1 MKHLVNGRQFVTL
14 FYVEEL
20 NRFVD
25 GLGNVVHD
33 IFRLITPNQFM
44 LFRKHKEMCQIKDT
58 SNSFMVV
65 LIYIKE
71 GKMI

>member
-1 MKHLVNGRQFVTL
+1 MNQFVTL

-25 GLGNVVHD
+25 GLGNIVHD
-33 IFRLITPNQFM
+33 IFNFITPNQFM
-44 LFRKHKEMCQIKDT
+44 LFRKYKEMCQIKNAH
-58 SNSFMVV
+58 NSSIVV
-65 LIYIKE
+65 LIYVKD